1 MMRKSSIC
9 LLKYSDFSRLNY
21 ARVKP
26 KSVVKIGT
34 GWSMPAHNTW
44 GQSEKLWK
52 NFFIFLMPL
61 IATNILQNLSGTINT
76 VFVGQMMGVQAI
88 AAVAVFFPI
97 LFCLMAFV
105 IGLSAGSTVLVGQAW
120 GAQNIEKVRAVVG
133 STVFMTLIGGSVIAC
148 LGVVFARSILM
159 ALGIDEAIMHL
170 SLPYVQ
176 WMLAGSPLLFVY
188 IIYTSILRGVGDST
202 TPLIASGM
210 TILIGLCV
218 TPILIA
224 GYFGFPQLGIIAPAI
239 ATILGLVCVLLFLYF
254 YLGYKQHP
262 LRLDAQ
268 MLKHIR
274 FNRQLSKTILR
285 LGIPTGIQMITTSVA
300 GLAIVG
306 LVNRHGADATAAYGA
321 VNQVLNYIQFPA
333 LSIAIAASIFAAQA
347 IGAGQSEL
355 LAKVIRTALTMN
367 ILITGLLVILAYL
380 FSKYL
385 MALFITDPA
394 VVELGQQLLFI
405 VLWSILFFGASA
417 IFASIMR
424 ASGTVNVPTVINILA
439 IVVIE
444 VPCAYLFSQWW
455 GLQGIWYAY
464 ALTFVCLC
472 LMQGFYYQLFWKK
485 KTIKTLI

>member
-1 MMRKSSIC
+1 MS
-9 LLKYSDFSRLNY
+9 
-21 ARVKP
+21 
-26 KSVVKIGT
+26 
-34 GWSMPAHNTW
+34 AHTPLV
-44 GQSEKLWK
+44 QQQKLWK
-52 NFFIFLMPL
+52 AFFIFLMPL

-76 VFVGQMMGVQAI
+76 IFVGQMMGVQAI

-133 STVFMTLIGGSVIAC
+133 STIFMTLIGGSFIAF
-148 LGVVFARSILM
+148 LGVIFARPILS
-159 ALGIDEAIMHL
+159 ALGIDEDVMHL

-218 TPILIA
+218 TPVLIA
-224 GYFGFPQLGIIAPAI
+224 GYFGFPKLGIVAPAI
-239 ATILGLVCVLLFLYF
+239 ATILGFVSVLTFLYF
-254 YLGYKQHP
+254 YLNYKKHP

-268 MLKHIR
+268 LLRHIR
-274 FNRQLSKTILR
+274 FDRQLSKIILR
-285 LGIPTGIQMITTSVA
+285 LGVPTGIQMITTSVA
-300 GLAIVG
+300 GLVIVG

-333 LSIAIAASIFAAQA
+333 LSIAIAASIFGAQA
-347 IGAGQSEL
+347 IGAGKSEL
-355 LAKVIRTALTMN
+355 LAKVTRTALGMN
-367 ILITGLLVILAYL
+367 ITITGSLVVLAYL

-385 MALFITDPA
+385 MALFITDHA

-417 IFASIMR
+417 IFSSIMR
-424 ASGTVNVPTVINILA
+424 ASGTVTMPMIINIVA
-439 IVVIE
+439 IIAIE
-444 VPCAYLFSQWW
+444 VPCAYLFSEWW

-464 ALTFVCLC
+464 ALAFVSLC
-472 LMQGFYYQLFWKK
+472 IMQGLYYQFVWKK
-485 KTIKTLI
+485 KTIETLI

>member
-1 MMRKSSIC
+1 MS
-9 LLKYSDFSRLNY
+9 
-21 ARVKP
+21 
-26 KSVVKIGT
+26 
-34 GWSMPAHNTW
+34 AHNPLV
-44 GQSEKLWK
+44 QHQKLWK
-52 NFFIFLMPL
+52 AFFIFLMPL

-97 LFCLMAFV
+97 LFFLMAFV
-105 IGLSAGSTVLVGQAW
+105 IGLSAGSTVLIGQAW

-133 STVFMTLIGGSVIAC
+133 STLFMTLIGGSIIAL
-148 LGVVFARSILM
+148 LGVVFSRHVLL
-159 ALGIDEAIMHL
+159 ALGTDEAVMHL

-176 WMLAGSPLLFVY
+176 WMLAGSPLLFIY

-210 TILIGLCV
+210 TILVGLCV
-218 TPILIA
+218 TPVLIA
-224 GYFGFPQLGIIAPAI
+224 GYWGFPRLGIVAPAI
-239 ATILGLVCVLLFLYF
+239 ASTLGFVSVLIFLYL
-254 YLGYKQHP
+254 YLGYKRHP

-268 MLKHIR
+268 MLRHIR
-274 FNRQLSKTILR
+274 FDRQLCQIILR
-285 LGIPTGIQMITTSVA
+285 LGIPTGIQMVTTSVA
-300 GLAIVG
+300 GLVIVG

-347 IGAGQSEL
+347 IGAGKSEL
-355 LAKVIRTALTMN
+355 LSKVTRTALGMN
-367 ILITGLLVILAYL
+367 IAITGLLVVLGYL

-385 MALFITDPA
+385 MALFITDHA

-424 ASGTVNVPTVINILA
+424 ASGTVTVPMIINIVA
-439 IVVIE
+439 IIAIE
-444 VPCAYLFSQWW
+444 VPCAYLFSDWW

-464 ALTFVCLC
+464 ALAFVCLC
-472 LMQGFYYQLFWKK
+472 VMQGLYYQFVWKK
-485 KTIKTLI
+485 KTVESLI

>member
-1 MMRKSSIC
+1 MS
-9 LLKYSDFSRLNY
+9 
-21 ARVKP
+21 
-26 KSVVKIGT
+26 
-34 GWSMPAHNTW
+34 AHTPLV
-44 GQSEKLWK
+44 QQQKLWK
-52 NFFIFLMPL
+52 AFFIFLMPL

-76 VFVGQMMGVQAI
+76 IFVGQMMGVQAI

-133 STVFMTLIGGSVIAC
+133 STIFMTLIGGSFIAF
-148 LGVVFARSILM
+148 LGVIFARPILS
-159 ALGIDEAIMHL
+159 ALGIDEDVMHL

-218 TPILIA
+218 TPVLIA
-224 GYFGFPQLGIIAPAI
+224 GYFGFPKLGIVAPAI
-239 ATILGLVCVLLFLYF
+239 ATILGFISVLTFLYF
-254 YLGYKQHP
+254 YLTYKQHP

-268 MLKHIR
+268 LLRHIR
-274 FNRQLSKTILR
+274 FDRQLSKIILR
-285 LGIPTGIQMITTSVA
+285 LGVPTGIQMITTSVA
-300 GLAIVG
+300 GLVIVG

-333 LSIAIAASIFAAQA
+333 LSIAIAASIFGAQA
-347 IGAGQSEL
+347 IGAGKSEL
-355 LAKVIRTALTMN
+355 LAKVTRTALSMN
-367 ILITGLLVILAYL
+367 IIITGSLVVLAYL

-385 MALFITDPA
+385 MALFITDHA

-424 ASGTVNVPTVINILA
+424 ASGTVTMPMVINIVA
-439 IVVIE
+439 IIAIE
-444 VPCAYLFSQWW
+444 VPCAYLFSEWW

-464 ALTFVCLC
+464 ALAFVSLC
-472 LMQGFYYQLFWKK
+472 IMQGLYYQFVWKK
-485 KTIKTLI
+485 KTIETLI